1 MLLANREELRETRV
15 LNQRCQGIFIP
26 KKLSTRCSGCIPAAG
41 HTAAVRIPAAA
52 RHTPPAAAEGTLGPG
67 GTHLVAAN
75 RLAERPFVAV
85 LAPVPPLPRSSSR
98 PGSHGTPA
106 NL

>member
-1 MLLANREELRETRV
+1 
-15 LNQRCQGIFIP
+15 
-26 KKLSTRCSGCIPAAG
+26 
-41 HTAAVRIPAAA
+41 
-52 RHTPPAAAEGTLGPG
+52 
-67 GTHLVAAN
+67 VAAN